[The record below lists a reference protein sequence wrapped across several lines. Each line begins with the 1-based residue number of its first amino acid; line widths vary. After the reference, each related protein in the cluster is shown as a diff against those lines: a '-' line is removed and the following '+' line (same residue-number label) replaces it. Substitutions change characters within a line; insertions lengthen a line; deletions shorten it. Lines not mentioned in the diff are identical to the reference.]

1 MTAWSVTKINDTRYY
16 YLCSIIIVFS
26 LDVDAAFV
34 FSFIIIDFCGA
45 RVTQRDHVCSRFI
58 SFYEQ
63 YLEYDP
69 ALTVQEPSNP
79 WISDNTELWD
89 LEKSG

>member
-1 MTAWSVTKINDTRYY
+1 MLIRYRC
-16 YLCSIIIVFS
+16 LCFS
-26 LDVDAAFV
+26 
-34 FSFIIIDFCGA
+34 
-45 RVTQRDHVCSRFI
+45 FI

-79 WISDNTELWD
+79 WVSDSTELWD

>member
-1 MTAWSVTKINDTRYY
+1 MSAYFIRRFLGLRSLSSFSRRLISVRLTD
-16 YLCSIIIVFS
+16 F
-26 LDVDAAFV
+26 FV
-34 FSFIIIDFCGA
+34 VS
-45 RVTQRDHVCSRFI
+45 FI

-79 WISDNTELWD
+79 WISDSTELWD
-89 LEKSG
+89 LDKSG